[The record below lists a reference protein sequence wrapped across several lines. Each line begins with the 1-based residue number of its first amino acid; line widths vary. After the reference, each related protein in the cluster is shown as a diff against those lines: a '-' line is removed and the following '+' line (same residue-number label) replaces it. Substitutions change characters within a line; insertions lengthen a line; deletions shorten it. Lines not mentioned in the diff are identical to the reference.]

1 MWPIAQCT
9 WQNKRDMVKTLTS
22 HRKIKQTEKHTVK
35 KCNLVSNTLQTHQK
49 EQRVLTTKIYP
60 NLGSTLTLQVF
71 VIVNLGLEQKLCSS
85 QRCSVMEETQKL
97 HVSHCPRNLHYL
109 LSEFTQDAIYLMKK
123 SAQISGIS
131 KSAQPASVG
140 VRDLSISTH

>member
-49 EQRVLTTKIYP
+49 E
-60 NLGSTLTLQVF
+60 
-71 VIVNLGLEQKLCSS
+71 
-85 QRCSVMEETQKL
+85 
-97 HVSHCPRNLHYL
+97 
-109 LSEFTQDAIYLMKK
+109 
-123 SAQISGIS
+123 
-131 KSAQPASVG
+131 
-140 VRDLSISTH
+140 